1 MELRTLEE
9 RARLALNCL
18 ARNVD
23 ANWSRLPYFWT
34 YLKPSPPVARHGAG
48 AGDFA
53 DLTGRWIDALAL
65 ARCMTGSTTA
75 EETEGILRH
84 FFLTLLDDKDGLCYS
99 EKTSWCAREVTI
111 GGQRSAL
118 LALVT
123 WFLDTGDDYI
133 AWLAER
139 LVRGLLS
146 IGRVEGNA
154 LRFPPKTFRAGRW
167 RPPASGVAEF
177 PNPGSLLTPVVRLYE
192 ASGSRDAQRLA
203 RLLAHWL
210 VSDGDW
216 FAEDGSFAGN
226 TAAALGAA
234 AGLLRAGLAL
244 DDERCLELG
253 RRVYDW
259 SRSITATTGWMPEAL
274 GRGPISEE
282 GCNTCA
288 VAEALDCA
296 LLLARMGHEE
306 RWDDVERIVRNQLVE
321 NQLADVR
328 WVASAKRRL
337 GLKGKGKPKK
347 ETRTATYR
355 DVLARA
361 KGGFAGWAAPND
373 FIGAAPNDLIGE
385 AHVKN
390 WPMRHCCTAS
400 GVRALYLAWHNAV
413 ADREAAVTINLH
425 FDRDTSAGELRTHL
439 PYEGKL
445 VLAAARKRKLRV
457 RLPAWCDA
465 GALKVYVN
473 AKRVPPKVRG
483 RWLALDQLDGG
494 DVVSVNYP
502 LERRDGWE
510 VLGGRTFRLRWK
522 GDTVTGIDPPGK
534 IKPLYQRKGYEKNVP
549 PPERAKLHLPKR
561 ELEW

>member
-1 MELRTLEE
+1 MEIRTLEE

-23 ANWSRLPYFWT
+23 ANWSRLPYVWT
-34 YLKPSPPVARHGAG
+34 YLKPSRPVARHGAGARLGAG

-75 EETEGILRH
+75 EETEGVLRH
-84 FFLTLLDDKDGLCYS
+84 YFLTLLDDGDGLCYS
-99 EKTSWCAREVTI
+99 EKTSWCEREVTI

-123 WFLDTGDDYI
+123 WFLDTGDDYL

-146 IGRVEGNA
+146 IGRIEGGA
-154 LRFPPKTFRAGRW
+154 LRFPNKVYRAGRW
-167 RPPASGVAEF
+167 RSPTSGAAGF
-177 PNPGSLLTPVVRLYE
+177 LNPGSLLTPVVRLYE
-192 ASGSRDAQRLA
+192 ASGSRDAHRLA
-203 RLLAHWL
+203 RLLANWI
-210 VSDGDW
+210 VSDDDW

-226 TAAALGAA
+226 MAAAMGAA

-253 RRVYDW
+253 RRVYEW
-259 SRSITATTGWMPEAL
+259 SRSITSSTGWMPETL
-274 GRGPISEE
+274 GRHRLSEE

-296 LLLARMGHEE
+296 LLLARMGHEAC
-306 RWDDVERIVRNQLVE
+306 WDDAERIVRNQLVE

-328 WVASAKRRL
+328 WVAAAKRRL
-337 GLKGKGKPKK
+337 GLAIKGKPKT
-347 ETRTATYR
+347 ETRTATYG
-355 DVLARA
+355 DVLARV
-361 KGGFAGWAAPND
+361 KGGFAGWAGPND
-373 FIGAAPNDLIGE
+373 FIGAQ
-385 AHVKN
+385 HVKN

-413 ADREAAVTINLH
+413 AERDAVVTVNLY

-445 VLAAARKRKLRV
+445 VFATARKRKLQV

-473 AKRVPPKVRG
+473 AKRVAPKVRG

-494 DVVSVNYP
+494 DVVSVNYR
-502 LERRDGWE
+502 LERREGWE
-510 VLGGRTFRLRWK
+510 VIGGRTFRLRWK
-522 GDTVTGIDPPGK
+522 GDTVTGIDPPGE
-534 IKPLYQRKGYEKNVP
+534 IKPLYQRKDYEKDAAP
-549 PPERAKLHLPKR
+549 SASPTLYMPKR
-561 ELEW
+561 ELAW